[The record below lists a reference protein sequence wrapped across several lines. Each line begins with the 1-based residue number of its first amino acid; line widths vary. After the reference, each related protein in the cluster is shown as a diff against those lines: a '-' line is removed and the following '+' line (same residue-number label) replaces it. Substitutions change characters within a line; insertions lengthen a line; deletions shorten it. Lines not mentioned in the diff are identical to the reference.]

1 MQNDV
6 FVRVKR
12 MSEDVKLPEYK
23 TEEAACMDLHAHID
37 GDVVIPPMGRV
48 AIPTGIMI
56 GLNKGWEAQIRT
68 RSGMALNFGLIVANS
83 PGTIDSDY
91 RGEVKVILQNGSD
104 IAHTIKNGDRIAQM
118 TVKPVYRVR
127 WLESDAL
134 DDTDRGAGGF
144 GSTGV

>member
-6 FVRVKR
+6 FVRVMR

-23 TEEAACMDLHAHID
+23 TEEAACMDLHAYIEE
-37 GDVVIPPMGRV
+37 DVVIPPMGR
-48 AIPTGIMI
+48 AIIPTGLKI

-68 RSGMALNFGLIVANS
+68 RSGMAFNFGLIVANS

-134 DDTDRGAGGF
+134 DDTERGDGGF